1 MALGGV
7 FKPDNLES
15 FRMCSMVL
23 EAISKLLHENISGY
37 AWNVGSTQRNVVCR
51 PQKSTVTR
59 TLKYIF

>member
-37 AWNVGSTQRNVVCR
+37 AWNVGSTQKMLSAGRKN
-51 PQKSTVTR
+51 
-59 TLKYIF
+59 LLEL

>member
-37 AWNVGSTQRNVVCR
+37 AWNVGSTQKMLSAGRKN
-51 PQKSTVTR
+51 
-59 TLKYIF
+59 LL